1 MEIDPRHVAFSTEY
15 VHRSRLRAI
24 DPSRFEVDRPDF
36 AGAGSPLLVPLDVQ
50 ALVVA
55 EDGAVDHAD
64 IAVHLLD
71 ADQFAP
77 DHRPTSDPFTA
88 GAGRQRGVYVH
99 WAMPDSL
106 TRQQAAGDGTLVP
119 AALPDRWLVL
129 RLQPGSRRDW
139 AAWVLE
145 SEYGRARALPVWP
158 GEPGVPQGEPPAGYV
173 PRESLSATAG
183 GDPAWA
189 AVFDNVADRFGFHD
203 PLHGVAA
210 GEVLSY
216 VVVGWY
222 GDQRLDPLAA
232 VRSEASFDQVLQ
244 HLQWSITPEA
254 RERARLQDLI
264 VAVSWTWAGG
274 TATAVDTASLAVDAS
289 EEFRLAE
296 HPALLAGLRTER
308 ERWAEARPD
317 EADVVAPSRVW
328 PRRCVFH
335 GAVYGVRTGGDG
347 IDHRPSSDRLTAAV
361 GATAT
366 EALARLIG
374 EQQSGGGA
382 AEETATAAFAY
393 GLIDR
398 LGEHDGPSEIDEAL
412 HTRAFESQPGGY
424 TDDWIRQGDRLAGIR
439 PDRPAPP
446 SDLVADLADAPL
458 LERIASA
465 EFRDV
470 AGAEGIAAAL
480 GNTGVLGATGA
491 AAAETGRSFT
501 AAFEFAEQVGE
512 LGFPRRTQRE
522 LIEGLLR
529 ERTRIERVRRALPR
543 WFQPQD
549 PVIAVQG
556 TDRNLRHGYDGRFTP
571 DETVACRLRWDVQD
585 SWDGID
591 GADLLARAIVHD
603 SLPPEAARLV
613 HEAALEDPSNVE
625 GTIAR
630 YAAGSSVSQAA
641 ARARVEL
648 EILIGRYGRDPDLE
662 TTLLAAESA
671 RVGTMSSAIAVTEWT
686 GQPWIP
692 MVLEWEIELDLGD
705 RSQDWTL
712 GELDLAPPSVMAT
725 PGRRILSGRSLVT
738 SGSVKAMAA
747 EIRTVLQEED
757 LRDAVGTGQI
767 AEADEATLHD
777 VARAAGRMDVLSAGL
792 EGLRDHLLGVA
803 SHLVL
808 QPRPDGAPPATPA
821 PGDPPPEPLP
831 TAPAL
836 LARAGVIR
844 LLRARIVDAFGRAVD
859 VPTEP
864 LLVSD
869 QLALPQAVRLA
880 TDPETGDTGT
890 GPRVLLR
897 PRINAPTRLLL
908 RLVDAE
914 DDSREVSIDQRS
926 ANPSTPVAGWLVPD
940 HIDHALEVFAAD
952 GTPAGQLRHDV
963 AVAPDVGGA
972 VVWEGAPGRRGPTG
986 VSPGELISSPH
997 VRSLVTRLVERDLVR
1012 REASDAADRESPMSA
1027 LLRALDTTQWTVDPV
1042 SRLGWEFP
1050 GALVGRPLAIV
1061 RARLTLQ
1068 IADDL
1073 DDERWASD
1081 PAARA
1086 ARQGAFDRLRSRM
1099 FEVRLGSL
1107 TRLQDGLFGYYLDD
1121 DYWRV
1126 HPVHPSVLRDAVRGG
1141 PGQGYQQDADSA
1153 ASFDPA
1159 DPAEA
1164 LAIQDPYVSPDP
1176 TITLRPGQ
1184 TRTVTLLMDPGL
1196 SVHVTSGILPRKE
1209 ITLLRDWVAEP
1220 LRVLAPSFR
1229 IGPVLV
1235 DPTTIRMP
1243 KLGGM
1248 PGEQVWTHRDSATTW
1263 RDDPIEA
1270 ATQEARLPDGA
1281 HVTQEGWIR
1290 LVYEQETSDG

>member
-15 VHRSRLRAI
+15 VRRSRLRAI
-24 DPSRFEVDRPDF
+24 DPSRFVMDRPDYP
-36 AGAGSPLLVPLDVQ
+36 GTGSPLLVPVDVQ

-71 ADQFAP
+71 AEQFAP
-77 DHRPTSDPFTA
+77 DQLPTADPFTA
-88 GAGRQRGVYVH
+88 GAGRPRGVYVQ

-106 TRQQAAGDGTLVP
+106 TRQRAADDGTLAP
-119 AALPDRWLVL
+119 TALPDRWLVL

-203 PLHGVAA
+203 PLHGVPP
-210 GEVLSY
+210 GEILSY

-222 GDQRLDPLAA
+222 GDQRLDPLAS
-232 VRSEASFDQVLQ
+232 VRTEASFDQVLKD
-244 HLQWSITPEA
+244 LQWSIAREA
-254 RERARLQDLI
+254 RERAQLLDLM
-264 VAVSWTWAGG
+264 WRWAGA
-274 TATAVDTASLAVDAS
+274 TATAAPTGPMAVDAA
-289 EEFRLAE
+289 EGFVLAE

-317 EADVVAPSRVW
+317 EADFVAPSRVW

-335 GAVYGVRTGGDG
+335 GAVYGVRTGAAAP
-347 IDHRPSSDRLTAAV
+347 DHRPSSDRLTAAV

-374 EQQSGGGA
+374 EKQPGGGA

-398 LGEHDGPSEIDEAL
+398 LGEHDGPSEVDEAM

-424 TDDWIRQGDRLAGIR
+424 TVDWIRQGDRLAGVR

-446 SDLVADLADAPL
+446 SDVVADFADQPL
-458 LERIASA
+458 LDRIAAA
-465 EFRDV
+465 EFREV
-470 AGAEGIAAAL
+470 AGPEGIGAAL
-480 GNTGVLGATGA
+480 GNSGVLGATHA
-491 AAAETGRSFT
+491 ATAATSSSFT
-501 AAFEFAEQVGE
+501 ASFEFAEHAGD
-512 LGFPRRTQRE
+512 LGFVRRTRRE
-522 LIEGLLR
+522 LIDGLLR
-529 ERTRIERVRRALPR
+529 ERTRFEQVRRARPR

-556 TDRNLRHGYDGRFTP
+556 TDRNVRHGYDGRFTP
-571 DETVACRLRWDVQD
+571 DATVACRLRWDVQD
-585 SWDGID
+585 SWNGIE

-603 SLPPEAARLV
+603 SLPPEAAHLV

-625 GTIAR
+625 GTIDR
-630 YAAGSSVSQAA
+630 YAADSPVSQAVA
-641 ARARVEL
+641 RVRARK
-648 EILIGRYGRDPDLE
+648 EIVIGRYGRDPDLE
-662 TTLLAAESA
+662 STSLAAASD
-671 RVGTMSSAIAVTEWT
+671 RVGTMSSPVAVTEWT

-692 MVLEWEIELDLGD
+692 IYLEWEIELDLGD
-705 RSQDWTL
+705 RSADWTL
-712 GELDLAPPSVMAT
+712 GELDLAPPSVLAT
-725 PGRRILSGRSLVT
+725 PGRKVLSGRSLVT
-738 SGSVKAMAA
+738 SGSVKAMAD
-747 EIRTVLQEED
+747 EIRNVLQEED
-757 LRDAVGTGQI
+757 LRDWVGNGQI
-767 AEADEATLHD
+767 TEAGEAALHD
-777 VARAAGRMDVLSAGL
+777 VAQAARRMDVLSAGL
-792 EGLRDHLLGVA
+792 SGLRDHLLGVA

-808 QPRPDGAPPATPA
+808 QPRPDGAPPAAPA

-831 TAPAL
+831 NGPAL

-844 LLRARIVDAFGRAVD
+844 LLRARIVDAYGRSVD
-859 VPTEP
+859 VPTGG

-869 QLALPQAVRLA
+869 QLAMPRGVRLA

-914 DDSREVSIDQRS
+914 DDRREVSIDQRS
-926 ANPSTPVAGWLVPD
+926 ANPATPVAGWLVPD

-972 VVWEGAPGRRGPTG
+972 VVWEGAPGRPGPTG

-1012 REASDAADRESPMSA
+1012 REAPDAAERESPMSA

-1061 RARLTLQ
+1061 RARLTLEVD
-1068 IADDL
+1068 DDL

-1081 PAARA
+1081 PVARG
-1086 ARQGAFDRLRSRM
+1086 ARQAAFDRLRSRT

-1126 HPVHPSVLRDAVRGG
+1126 HPVHPSVLHDAVRGG
-1141 PGQGYQQDADSA
+1141 PGQGYQQDADRA
-1153 ASFDPA
+1153 ARFDPA
-1159 DPAEA
+1159 DDAEQ
-1164 LAIQDPYVSPDP
+1164 LAIRDPYVSPDP

-1243 KLGGM
+1243 RLGGM